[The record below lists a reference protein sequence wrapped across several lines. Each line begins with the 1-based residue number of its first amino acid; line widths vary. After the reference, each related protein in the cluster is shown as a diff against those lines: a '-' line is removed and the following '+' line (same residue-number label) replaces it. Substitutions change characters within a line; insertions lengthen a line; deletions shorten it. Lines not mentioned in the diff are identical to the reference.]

1 MAPRQ
6 WWTAWE
12 SCAEA
17 GDWKT
22 SLRELTLD
30 LTTRLSVKIAY
41 TSLDVDLADL
51 VFGTAETGAS
61 VPRPASVEDVEGLPN
76 LSLGYDSYL
85 NNLDATLRGYV
96 DTHISP
102 EELDP
107 LHSAKEQRPVFTV
120 DHAERNLL
128 LPDPKAHPGMDRR
141 VIDQIAVEERH
152 RWFRSTHSSQ
162 ALTQSVFGSLISFDR
177 IELLGSLESDE
188 GLPAVGAV
196 ASGAIATLEKKVG
209 WLGELEPRVTSVDVW
224 LENGPLRVA
233 IECKL
238 TEQVV
243 GMCSRPRLE
252 PSDPNHCDGSYA
264 FQHNRTH
271 RCSLAEAGVT
281 YWDHIPDVFN
291 WDPFTDANP
300 CPMSSTYQIVRNVL
314 ASAVTSA
321 GVIDLEHG
329 HALVVYDRRN
339 PCFAPGGPGYTAIR
353 TVQEALKFPDA
364 LRTVSWQAIVG
375 LLAGAS
381 ELHWL
386 VESLAARYGI
396 SAVR

>member
-1 MAPRQ
+1 
-6 WWTAWE
+6 
-12 SCAEA
+12 
-17 GDWKT
+17 
-22 SLRELTLD
+22 
-30 LTTRLSVKIAY
+30 
-41 TSLDVDLADL
+41 
-51 VFGTAETGAS
+51 
-61 VPRPASVEDVEGLPN
+61 
-76 LSLGYDSYL
+76 
-85 NNLDATLRGYV
+85 
-96 DTHISP
+96 
-102 EELDP
+102 
-107 LHSAKEQRPVFTV
+107 
-120 DHAERNLL
+120 
-128 LPDPKAHPGMDRR
+128 
-141 VIDQIAVEERH
+141 
-152 RWFRSTHSSQ
+152 
-162 ALTQSVFGSLISFDR
+162 
-177 IELLGSLESDE
+177 
-188 GLPAVGAV
+188 
-196 ASGAIATLEKKVG
+196 
-209 WLGELEPRVTSVDVW
+209 
-224 LENGPLRVA
+224 
-233 IECKL
+233 L